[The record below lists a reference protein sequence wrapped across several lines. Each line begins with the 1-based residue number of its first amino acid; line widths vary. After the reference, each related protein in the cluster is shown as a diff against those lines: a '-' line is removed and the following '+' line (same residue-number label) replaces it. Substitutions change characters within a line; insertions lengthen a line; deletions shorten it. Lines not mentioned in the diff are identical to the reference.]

1 MGKALVTGA
10 TSGIGLEFTHQL
22 ADQGYDLILVSRNL
36 TRLNETAIELKNK
49 YSVNSQVLV
58 ADLGTDEGIKK
69 TCDLINAEGKNL
81 EFIVNNAGLGINKPF
96 HKADLAEEVNL
107 LNVLV
112 KAPLEICHTALNQ
125 MIKFNKGYIVNVG
138 SVATW
143 TTSGTY
149 SAAKV
154 WLTSFSESL
163 NTNYKGSEIN
173 VTVVAPGF
181 TKTEFHQRANMPIE
195 TIPNWMWIS
204 TRLVVKDSLKAVL
217 KGKAVVIPHIKYKL
231 IYLLL
236 RFIPR
241 LIVRKFSNSYQS
253 RRQ

>member
-1 MGKALVTGA
+1 MAKALVTGA
-10 TSGIGLEFTHQL
+10 TSGIGLEFAHQL
-22 ADQGYDLILVSRNL
+22 AQKGYDLILVSRNL
-36 TRLNETAIELKNK
+36 NRLNETAHDLSNK
-49 YSVNSQVLV
+49 YKVKAEVLK
-58 ADLGTDEGIKK
+58 ADLGTDEGIKL
-69 TCDLINAEGKNL
+69 TRELINKEDI
-81 EFIVNNAGLGINKPF
+81 EFVVNNAGLGINKPF
-96 HKADLAEEVNL
+96 HATDLVEEVNL

-112 KAPLEICHTALNQ
+112 KAPLEICHSAINQ
-125 MIKFNKGYIVNVG
+125 MKKKNKGFIVNVG

-163 NTNYKGSEIN
+163 NTNYKDSGIN

-181 TKTEFHQRANMPIE
+181 TRTEFHQRANMS
-195 TIPNWMWIS
+195 TDSIPNWLWIS
-204 TRLVVKDSLKAVL
+204 TNLVVKDSIKAVL

-231 IYLLL
+231 MYLLL
-236 RFIPR
+236 RNLPR
-241 LIVRKFSNSYQS
+241 FVVRKFSNSYQS

>member
-1 MGKALVTGA
+1 MAKALVTGA
-10 TSGIGLEFTHQL
+10 TSGIGLEFAHQL
-22 ADQGYDLILVSRNL
+22 AQKGYDLILVSRNL
-36 TRLNETAIELKNK
+36 NRLNETAHDLSNK
-49 YSVNSQVLV
+49 YKVKAEVLK
-58 ADLGTDEGIKK
+58 ADLGTDEGIKL
-69 TCDLINAEGKNL
+69 TRELINMEEI

-96 HKADLAEEVNL
+96 HATDLTEEVNL

-112 KAPLEICHTALNQ
+112 KAPLEISHAAINQ
-125 MIKFNKGYIVNVG
+125 MRKKNKGFIVNVG

-163 NTNYKGSEIN
+163 NTNYKNSGIN

-181 TKTEFHQRANMPIE
+181 TRTEFHQRANIP
-195 TIPNWMWIS
+195 TDSIPNWMWIS
-204 TRLVVKDSLKAVL
+204 TNLVVKDSIKAVL

-231 IYLLL
+231 LYLLQ
-236 RFIPR
+236 IR
-241 LIVRKFSNSYQS
+241 LKKIL
-253 RRQ
+253 

>member
-1 MGKALVTGA
+1 MAKALVTGA
-10 TSGIGLEFTHQL
+10 TSGIGLEFAHQL
-22 ADQGYDLILVSRNL
+22 AQKGYDLILVSRDIN
-36 TRLNETAIELKNK
+36 RLNETAQDLSNK
-49 YSVNSQVLV
+49 YKVKAEVLK
-58 ADLGTDEGIKK
+58 ADLGTDEGINL
-69 TCDLINAEGKNL
+69 TRELINKEEI

-96 HKADLAEEVNL
+96 HAADLAEEINL

-112 KAPLEICHTALNQ
+112 KAPLEISHTAINQ
-125 MIKFNKGYIVNVG
+125 MKQRHKGYIVNVG
-138 SVATW
+138 SVAAW

-163 NTNYKGSEIN
+163 NTNYKNSGIN

-181 TKTEFHQRANMPIE
+181 TRTEFHERANMSTE

-204 TRLVVKDSLKAVL
+204 TNLVVKDSIKAVL
-217 KGKAVVIPHIKYKL
+217 KGKAVVIPHFKYRL
-231 IYLLL
+231 LYLLL
-236 RFIPR
+236 RNLPR
-241 LIVRKFSNSYQS
+241 IFVRKFSNSYQS